1 MIHKTSTRSMTRE
14 EWLAERRKSLGGSDM
29 GAVLGMHRYSS
40 PYAVWADKT
49 GRIPDQEDNEA
60 MRQGRDLEDYVARRF
75 TEKSGKKVRRLNAI
89 LRSDDYPHLHANID
103 RDVVGEDSG
112 LECKTASAL
121 SSRRFAGGDFPE
133 NYYCQCVTYL
143 AVTGYRRWYLA
154 VLILGKGFQIYQMTT
169 VPGDD
174 MPEWC
179 ESSLYVGPEEIAA
192 LTAAA
197 EQFWSDYVE
206 RDDPPPV
213 HGERATT
220 EALETIY
227 AEDNGGEVQLLGRE
241 GLFREY
247 FDLKYAADRIARE
260 MDAIK
265 QTIME
270 DLGQAASGSCGGFS
284 VTWKNQTRML
294 FDAKRFARDHPG
306 MDLSG
311 YYKASVS
318 RPFKITKEDAGK

>member
-1 MIHKTSTRSMTRE
+1 MEPEGSFGAAGGRAGQEETQMPKLRKMLGAAGWPSVTRMMQLIETQNKRT
-14 EWLAERRKSLGGSDM
+14 LAGWAADFAG
-29 GAVLGMHRYSS
+29 RYL
-40 PYAVWADKT
+40 PLTAA
-49 GRIPDQEDNEA
+49 EA
-60 MRQGRDLEDYVARRF
+60 RPAL
-75 TEKSGKKVRRLNAI
+75 
-89 LRSDDYPHLHANID
+89 
-103 RDVVGEDSG
+103 
-112 LECKTASAL
+112 TAAL
-121 SSRRFAGGDFPE
+121 DGCRRFAGGDFPE

-241 GLFREY
+241 DLFREY